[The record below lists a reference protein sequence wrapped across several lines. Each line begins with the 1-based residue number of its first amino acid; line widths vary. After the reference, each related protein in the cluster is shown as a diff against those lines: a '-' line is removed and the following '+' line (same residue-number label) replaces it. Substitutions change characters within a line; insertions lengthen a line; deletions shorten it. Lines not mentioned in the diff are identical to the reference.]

1 MSEEEGD
8 SSSSSIILAARYG
21 NESLNVI
28 RSVEKNLLLV
38 IFILIPLVAFAILDT
53 LEVFKQIKIHDV
65 VIAILSIILT
75 ILSVS
80 LYWYSRKSK
89 YILHRWAKMF
99 EDNTIS
105 SLLNIYLK
113 DKTKEEVIKSLS
125 ESIEQLYPLQEYI
138 VKKPS
143 NVAKFMNVKANEN
156 LIFDILIDKER
167 ILNENN
173 KNNMDTKN
181 LYKEIESYGSIIVNI
196 VDHTIDRPAVELF
209 FNSLLKYISSSK
221 NKIGLALIIGDT
233 ANPDGFDLANKL
245 NIKNSKIIRHF
256 IIIEKPLHD
265 LSSTI

>member
-1 MSEEEGD
+1 MSEEEEGD

-21 NESLNVI
+21 SESLNVI

-53 LEVFKQIKIHDV
+53 LEVFKQIKIHDII
-65 VIAILSIILT
+65 IAILSIILT

-99 EDNTIS
+99 EENTIN
-105 SLLNIYLK
+105 SLMNIYLN

-138 VKKPS
+138 VKIPS
-143 NVAKFMNVKANEN
+143 NVAKFMNVKANED

-167 ILNENN
+167 IPSKNN
-173 KNNMDTKN
+173 KNDIDTIN
-181 LYKEIESYGSIIVNI
+181 LYKEIERYGSIIVNI
-196 VDHTIDRPAVELF
+196 VDHTIGKPAVELF
-209 FNSLLKYISSSK
+209 FNSLLKYISLSK

-233 ANPDGFDLANKL
+233 ANPDAFDLANKL
-245 NIKNSKIIRHF
+245 GYYLLLYPFVITLQDRRQ
-256 IIIEKPLHD
+256 LC
-265 LSSTI
+265 

>member
-21 NESLNVI
+21 SESLNVI

-38 IFILIPLVAFAILDT
+38 ISILIPLVAFAILDT
-53 LEVFKQIKIHDV
+53 LEVFKQIKIHDII
-65 VIAILSIILT
+65 IAILSIILT

-99 EDNTIS
+99 EENTIG
-105 SLLNIYLK
+105 SLMNIYLK

-138 VKKPS
+138 VKRPS
-143 NVAKFMNVKANEN
+143 KVAKFMDVKVNED
-156 LIFDILIDKER
+156 LIFDILIDKKR
-167 ILNENN
+167 ILNGNN
-173 KNNMDTKN
+173 KNDIGTIN
-181 LYKEIESYGSIIVNI
+181 LYKEIERYGSVIVNI
-196 VDHTIDRPAVELF
+196 VDHTIDKPAVELF
-209 FNSLLKYISSSK
+209 FSSLLKYISLSK

-233 ANPDGFDLANKL
+233 ANPDGLDLANKL
-245 NIKNSKIIRHF
+245 NIKNSKMIRHL
-256 IIIEKPLHD
+256 IVIEKPLNE
-265 LSSTI
+265 LNSTA

>member
-21 NESLNVI
+21 SESLNVI

-53 LEVFKQIKIHDV
+53 LEVFKQINIHDII
-65 VIAILSIILT
+65 IAILSIILT
-75 ILSVS
+75 ILSIS
-80 LYWYSRKSK
+80 LYWFSRKSK

-99 EDNTIS
+99 EENTIS

-125 ESIEQLYPLQEYI
+125 ESVEQLYPLQEYI
-138 VKKPS
+138 VKRPVD
-143 NVAKFMNVKANEN
+143 VAKFMDVRVNED

-173 KNNMDTKN
+173 KNDIDTIN
-181 LYKEIESYGSIIVNI
+181 LYKEIERYGSIIVNI
-196 VDHTIDRPAVELF
+196 VDHTIDKPAVQLF
-209 FNSLLKYISSSK
+209 FNSLLKYISLSK
-221 NKIGLALIIGDT
+221 NKIGLAVIIGDI
-233 ANPDGFDLANKL
+233 ANQDGFDVANKL
-245 NIKNSKIIRHF
+245 NIENCKIIRHF
-256 IIIEKPLHD
+256 IVIEKPLHE
-265 LSSTI
+265 LN